1 MSKYNVLITGV
12 GAIIGYGVIKS
23 LRKTDLDVCIIG
35 MDICDD
41 AVGQHWC
48 DQFIQSIP
56 ASDIEYI
63 TFLKNIIKEHNI
75 NIVFFGTEQEIYRV
89 YHERKELGEYYKKM
103 VTNRGILLDIAQDKW
118 KTREF
123 LLVNHLEKYAIP
135 SVIEG
140 SYEEI
145 SKQYGNTFL
154 LKPRNSYASK
164 GIEKVSDHE
173 SFNFYKKRM
182 GKQFMAQRLIGDNL
196 HEYTVGIFG
205 LGNGEY
211 SSKIMMRRQL
221 SQEGAT
227 AKAWIVTNKK
237 LEAAVNELVK
247 VFKPIGPTN
256 LQFRED
262 NDTFYLLEI
271 NPRISSSTS
280 IRTAFGH
287 NEALMCVE
295 YFLNNN
301 VIYPTVQSG
310 SAVRY
315 IDEVVVIDEC

>member
-1 MSKYNVLITGV
+1 
-12 GAIIGYGVIKS
+12 
-23 LRKTDLDVCIIG
+23 
-35 MDICDD
+35 
-41 AVGQHWC
+41 
-48 DQFIQSIP
+48 
-56 ASDIEYI
+56 
-63 TFLKNIIKEHNI
+63 
-75 NIVFFGTEQEIYRV
+75 
-89 YHERKELGEYYKKM
+89 
-103 VTNRGILLDIAQDKW
+103 
-118 KTREF
+118 
-123 LLVNHLEKYAIP
+123 
-135 SVIEG
+135 
-140 SYEEI
+140 
-145 SKQYGNTFL
+145 
-154 LKPRNSYASK
+154 
-164 GIEKVSDHE
+164 
-173 SFNFYKKRM
+173 
-182 GKQFMAQRLIGDNL
+182 
-196 HEYTVGIFG
+196 
-205 LGNGEY
+205 
-211 SSKIMMRRQL
+211 MMRRQL